1 MHGGEEEEGRRCHSH
16 PEVLG
21 ACRVLGAGSGI
32 WNSLNLRAETL
43 SPSHPIQTPL
53 FRKHLCNAQ
62 GFAQNNNKT
71 YQKKKKRKKKR
82 AQDETN
88 FHVFCFVFCA
98 FPFFFIFP
106 RRRQSW
112 WTAGSLLLSL
122 ANKHYRIPTHISVF
136 QTHCE
141 LYGPCSS
148 SIHRANVPGVIHK
161 PCQSVPK
168 HAPLSWLI

>member
-1 MHGGEEEEGRRCHSH
+1 MVVRKRKGGDAIPTQRYWEPAECW
-16 PEVLG
+16 VQAL
-21 ACRVLGAGSGI
+21 ASGI
-32 WNSLNLRAETL
+32 HWTWGLKH
-43 SPSHPIQTPL
+43 SPHPILSRHHSSENIYVTLKALP
-53 FRKHLCNAQ
+53 RITIKPIR
-62 GFAQNNNKT
+62 
-71 YQKKKKRKKKR
+71 KKKKRKKKR